1 MNKTKNDYFQNV
13 KLEKGTFKKLPYIQK
28 KINPI
33 RTLLESS
40 SQSYS
45 TLVPKNTNFYFY
57 PRRSQG
63 LPKEKINTK
72 LYKVNDYISMTNNK
86 NINSF
91 NNINIINRTR
101 NKKEI
106 NNSKNNRSD
115 IRQDIGK
122 TYSHLYR
129 NSSTGNYN
137 ISTATSQNNKFNL
150 NLFNNKSNILYNEST
165 SNNQT
170 TNNYNMHSKNSND
183 IIKKLNNYNLNL
195 LKNSRYFS
203 KTKYINGIKNK
214 INNQKHINKSLSTK
228 NISLENIYN
237 SSAPKT
243 FSDMAMEKLL
253 IKHHRSIDEYKNI
266 KNEEDTLTKRME
278 EIGIGT
284 TDPAKRNNSANA
296 IFYDFIPI
304 LLQHM
309 KQKET
314 LEEINKEQENNWL
327 FDKIKS
333 VYNNNSTE
341 MTKGN
346 ITSHKK
352 NILENPIIKYLFLER
367 TLYNL
372 RHTVKFVNIENRE
385 EFEEK
390 VLKVMGEE
398 YDKLENNK
406 NIYDIN
412 DFITCGFE
420 FDPKMFFNL
429 KQLNI
434 NLKNRLLLDYDKM
447 HKASKKIKGEEP
459 NFSLTH
465 HKARTRGFFTTNKS
479 DFKLDENNENK
490 NNNDS
495 NDKSSSEVGSLLNK
509 IMSTKIIPAKIRKFE
524 GLRKSEKNL
533 PILKNLEEVK
543 DKDKTIIVQKEENE
557 DKDVVGNIYLDINN
571 NLAPNIGIS
580 RLAQELLDDV
590 KKDKG
595 YNTIKDNEKFN
606 PNRNH
611 IDLTDVTHLVNDVQ
625 TKDKIKKRNGKKYF
639 KMYSVKK
646 KKPKKKKKVEKPK
659 SPEKEQEKKEEPKV
673 DFDLIKST
681 VTMPKPIEIKKEQP
695 KIEIK
700 NKFDYE
706 RYKKEK
712 IKEIELDKKTKSKL
726 FATLKRQDIKRVSKK
741 KNSMLNEIYYSSN
754 LNQNNEDD
762 YEKGKI
768 FQKIKKI
775 EEKKN
780 EGEEEEE
787 DIITQLKKLKK
798 AEKEKEGVEESES
811 SVYSSDDDEEM
822 DEIDMSKDMENN
834 GEVIKKKWMENSPKF
849 KNRIIDFNK
858 RRFAIS
864 NESHQMFDEFIR
876 NEKIEIL
883 SDKMKKLYD
892 KIDKKRKSD
901 SKRKKKKRPY
911 SFTGIDLSSV
921 EEIEKKKKIFL
932 NRIKEDIKYKINEG
946 KYHRIEMDNFKNFE
960 EAMNKF
966 KLKNASDIKKVK
978 LYVNL
983 VEKYLHFYQME
994 LDKKEKEKM
1003 DEDRI
1008 NRFLR
1013 NLNQEIYVTLPY
1025 VKDVKGRHC
1034 HSVDYFKELQELS
1047 EYHGFF

>member
-72 LYKVNDYISMTNNK
+72 LYKVNDYISMKNK

-91 NNINIINRTR
+91 NNINSINRTR

-115 IRQDIGK
+115 IKQDIGK
-122 TYSHLYR
+122 TYTHLYR

-150 NLFNNKSNILYNEST
+150 NLFNNKSNILYNDST

-170 TNNYNMHSKNSND
+170 TNNYIMHNKNNND

-195 LKNSRYFS
+195 LKNSKYFS

-214 INNQKHINKSLSTK
+214 IHNQKHINKSLSTK
-228 NISLENIYN
+228 NISLENNYN
-237 SSAPKT
+237 ASTRKT
-243 FSDMAMEKLL
+243 INDMAMEKLL

-266 KNEEDTLTKRME
+266 KNEDDTLTKRME

-284 TDPAKRNNSANA
+284 TDPAKANNVNNA

-304 LLQHM
+304 ILQHM

-372 RHTVKFVNIENRE
+372 RHTVNFVNIENRE

-390 VLKVMGEE
+390 VLKVMEEE
-398 YDKLENNK
+398 YNKLENNQ
-406 NIYDIN
+406 NIYYIH
-412 DFITCGFE
+412 DFITYGFE

-434 NLKNRLLLDYDKM
+434 NLKNRLLLDSDKV
-447 HKASKKIKGEEP
+447 HKESKKIKGEEP

-479 DFKLDENNENK
+479 DFKLDENK

-495 NDKSSSEVGSLLNK
+495 NDKSSFEIGSLLNK
-509 IMSTKIIPAKIRKFE
+509 IMSANKIATKIRKFE
-524 GLRKSEKNL
+524 GLKKSEKNL
-533 PILKNLEEVK
+533 PIIKNLEEDK
-543 DKDKTIIVQKEENE
+543 DKDKTIIVQKEDTEE
-557 DKDVVGNIYLDINN
+557 KDVVGNIYLDTN

-580 RLAQELLDDV
+580 RLAQELLDDET
-590 KKDKG
+590 KDKN

-625 TKDKIKKRNGKKYF
+625 TKDKIKKRNGNKYF

-659 SPEKEQEKKEEPKV
+659 SIEEEKKEEPKV

-681 VTMPKPIEIKKEQP
+681 VPVPKPIEIKKEQP

-712 IKEIELDKKTKSKL
+712 IKEIELDKKSKSKL
-726 FATLKRQDIKRVSKK
+726 FATLKRQDIKRASKK
-741 KNSMLNEIYYSSN
+741 KNSMLNEIYYSSDIN
-754 LNQNNEDD
+754 KNNEDG

-876 NEKIEIL
+876 NEKIEML

-892 KIDKKRKSD
+892 KIEKKRKSD

-911 SFTGIDLSSV
+911 SFTGTDLSSV

-978 LYVNL
+978 LYINL

>member
-45 TLVPKNTNFYFY
+45 TLDPKNPNFYFY
-57 PRRSQG
+57 QRRSQG

-150 NLFNNKSNILYNEST
+150 NLFNNKSNILYNDST

-170 TNNYNMHSKNSND
+170 TNNYIMHNKNNND

-195 LKNSRYFS
+195 LKNSKYFS

-214 INNQKHINKSLSTK
+214 IHNQKHINKSLSTK

-284 TDPAKRNNSANA
+284 TDPAKTNNATNA

-352 NILENPIIKYLFLER
+352 NILENPIIKYLFLES

-447 HKASKKIKGEEP
+447 HKTSKKIKGEEP

-533 PILKNLEEVK
+533 PILKNLEEDK

-571 NLAPNIGIS
+571 NIAPNIGIS
-580 RLAQELLDDV
+580 KLAQELLDDV

-681 VTMPKPIEIKKEQP
+681 VTVPKPVEIKKEQP